1 MLGELY
7 NQKQE
12 VGGRTG
18 FSFEVLPPLK
28 GNGTDTLFRTIE
40 TLAPFRPRHIN
51 ITTHRSEYVY
61 REVEGGLV
69 QRLRVRRRPGTI
81 AIAAAIQQRYSIP
94 VIPHIVCSGA
104 TKEDIE
110 YMLLDLQFL
119 GISDVFLLR
128 GDKAKEESAY
138 KPTPGGYTHALELID
153 QVNRFNEGFFADG
166 TPIKVPG
173 TSFEFGVAAYPE
185 KHEEAPNLEA
195 DIQVLLEKQRRGA
208 KVAITQLFYDNEK
221 FFAFLDR
228 ARAGGVTIPIIPGL
242 KPLTKL
248 SQLSVVPKTFRC
260 DLPQALYAELRRCQS
275 DDDVKRVFI
284 NPQIVATSK
293 ELVPYD
299 EGCLSLPG
307 FDEEI
312 VRPAKVTIQAL
323 NEFGKPFTLETDGLL
338 ARIVQHENDHLD
350 GIVYIDRGDSEFA
363 AKTTAQ
369 FKKRLERSA
378 KKEEEKAKKAA
389 KIAAKI
395 AAKNA
400 KKAAKA

>member
-1 MLGELY
+1 MLSQLY
-7 NQKQE
+7 SIDSAGHRPPLSRPE
-12 VGGRTG
+12 EGPSAVG

-28 GNGTDTLFRTIE
+28 GSGTDTLFKTIE

-81 AIAAAIQQRYSIP
+81 AIAAAIQQRWGIP

-153 QVNRFNEGFFADG
+153 QVNRFNEGYFADG
-166 TPIKVPG
+166 TPVKVPG
-173 TSFEFGVAAYPE
+173 VSFEFGVAAYPE
-185 KHEEAPNLEA
+185 KHEEAPNLES

-221 FFAFLDR
+221 FYAFIR
-228 ARAGGVTIPIIPGL
+228 QAREAGVTIPVIPGL

-248 SQLSVVPKTFRC
+248 SQISVVPKTFRC
-260 DLPQALYAELRRCQS
+260 DLPQALYTQLRRCQS
-275 DDDVKRVFI
+275 DDEVKQVGVEWAISQCRDLI
-284 NPQIVATSK
+284 AHG
-293 ELVPYD
+293 VP
-299 EGCLSLPG
+299 SLHFYTLG
-307 FDEEI
+307 AVDSIKRIAEEI
-312 VRPAKVTIQAL
+312 YG
-323 NEFGKPFTLETDGLL
+323 E
-338 ARIVQHENDHLD
+338 
-350 GIVYIDRGDSEFA
+350 
-363 AKTTAQ
+363 
-369 FKKRLERSA
+369 
-378 KKEEEKAKKAA
+378 
-389 KIAAKI
+389 
-395 AAKNA
+395 
-400 KKAAKA
+400 